1 MTLSEAFAHFIQH
14 PVPLGEEEVYL
25 CTRSILDTV
34 GAMVLGS
41 RTGVVEKAARVI
53 PRAGKATLAGIG
65 GGFSARD
72 AAFLNG
78 ISGHE
83 LELDDTSSSNLGHPT
98 VAVLPALLALGE
110 ELNSP

>member
-78 ISGHE
+78 ISGPRA
-83 LELDDTSSSNLGHPT
+83 G
-98 VAVLPALLALGE
+98 VG
-110 ELNSP
+110 

>member
-53 PRAGKATLAGIG
+53 RGPGKPLWRGLAEAFPREMRR
-65 GGFSARD
+65 S
-72 AAFLNG
+72 
-78 ISGHE
+78 
-83 LELDDTSSSNLGHPT
+83 
-98 VAVLPALLALGE
+98 
-110 ELNSP
+110 

>member
-14 PVPLGEEEVYL
+14 PVPLGEEEIYL

-65 GGFSARD
+65 GGFSA
-72 AAFLNG
+72 A
-78 ISGHE
+78 
-83 LELDDTSSSNLGHPT
+83 TSWSWMTP
-98 VAVLPALLALGE
+98 PAPIWGTPPWLCCPLCWHWGK
-110 ELNSP
+110 N

>member
-41 RTGVVEKAARVI
+41 RTGVVEKLRGLFRGPGKPLWRGLAEAF
-53 PRAGKATLAGIG
+53 PREMRR
-65 GGFSARD
+65 S
-72 AAFLNG
+72 
-78 ISGHE
+78 
-83 LELDDTSSSNLGHPT
+83 
-98 VAVLPALLALGE
+98 
-110 ELNSP
+110 

>member
-98 VAVLPALLALGE
+98 VAVLPALLACHPR
-110 ELNSP
+110 SWRA

>member
-41 RTGVVEKAARVI
+41 RTGVVEKAARLFRGPGKPFWRELAEAF
-53 PRAGKATLAGIG
+53 PREMRR
-65 GGFSARD
+65 S
-72 AAFLNG
+72 
-78 ISGHE
+78 
-83 LELDDTSSSNLGHPT
+83 
-98 VAVLPALLALGE
+98 
-110 ELNSP
+110 